1 MTLFN
6 IVTFDSDYNFSD
18 HNVMARTWR
27 EAVDIL
33 VDSCGSVPTIASVD
47 YADIIT
53 WDTHCGRFV
62 DGAFALT
69 APKLPSDEEID
80 TYIFDITH

>member
-6 IVTFDSDYNFSD
+6 IVTFDEDYNFSD

-27 EAVDIL
+27 EAVDIYFY
-33 VDSCGSVPTIASVD
+33 SCGSVPNIDRVE

-53 WDTHCGRFV
+53 EDTYCGHFV
-62 DGAFALT
+62 DGAFVLT
-69 APKLPSDEEID
+69 APKLPRDEIAAYLD
-80 TYIFDITH
+80 SLH

>member
-6 IVTFDSDYNFSD
+6 IVTFDEDYNFSD

-27 EAVDIL
+27 EAVDIF
-33 VDSCGSVPTIASVD
+33 VDSCGSIPNIDRVE

-53 WDTHCGRFV
+53 EDTYYGRFV

-69 APKLPSDEEID
+69 APKLPRDEID
-80 TYIFDITH
+80 AYLDSLC